1 VKTNQKNNPHHQI
14 MTVTKKPMT
23 RTGYPD
29 KEIQAAIDKGP
40 DVNILYDSSH

>member
-1 VKTNQKNNPHHQI
+1 
-14 MTVTKKPMT
+14 MT

-29 KEIQAAIDKGP
+29 KEIQAAVYKGL